1 MSGTLNL
8 AVTAEGDIKLTWL
21 PSANEDLCVYI
32 AVSNIRI
39 SGKDC
44 LQPIS

>member
-32 AVSNIRI
+32 AVSNIRNT
-39 SGKDC
+39 GNDC
-44 LQPIS
+44 LERI